1 MYFLRGNLPWQG
13 LKVRSKED
21 RYKKILEKKRET
33 SSEDLCKDFPI
44 EFFEYVDY
52 TRNLEYEE
60 SPDYDLLR
68 QKFKDVLKKINEEM
82 DYIYDWT
89 TGTDL
94 KRRVKKNEEKTS
106 ENNSEEN
113 ENENENE
120 KNNEKDFESN
130 NHDQIDKIVTKQI
143 KRNDTHEISRER
155 GGEDKVESV
164 CCNM

>member
-1 MYFLRGNLPWQG
+1 
-13 LKVRSKED
+13 
-21 RYKKILEKKRET
+21 
-33 SSEDLCKDFPI
+33 
-44 EFFEYVDY
+44 
-52 TRNLEYEE
+52 
-60 SPDYDLLR
+60 
-68 QKFKDVLKKINEEM
+68 M

-120 KNNEKDFESN
+120 KNNEKDLESN
-130 NHDQIDKIVTKQI
+130 NHDQIDKIVTRQI